1 MHMNLG
7 IEERHGISFP
17 CLFVFFIIVM
27 LVVTPLSADAQG
39 LQGAQREESG
49 QNMRVVPDSAAQV
62 QLSFA
67 PVVAQVVPSV
77 VNVYARR
84 IVQRRRGLFDD
95 PFFQQFFGDNF
106 VAPRQRTQQSLGS
119 GVIVD
124 SDGLIVTN
132 HHVIDGAQELTVV
145 LADRREFKA
154 DLVLDDARTDLA
166 VLKLQNPPDALPAL
180 ELRDSDDIRVG
191 DLVLAVGNP
200 FGVGQTVT
208 NGIVSALARSQIGVS
223 DYQSFIQ
230 TDAAINPGNSGGALV
245 TLDGRLLG
253 VNTAIFSKSGG
264 SVGIGFAIPANMVG
278 RVIRAAKTD
287 SEVKRPWLGAQFQDV
302 GSDIAEAFGLGR
314 AGGAVIVDLHQVS
327 PLRQA
332 GFKNGDVIQKV
343 NGRDVFSPADV
354 RFRIGTLEI
363 GGQVELGAYR
373 DTAEIIVGVALVAAP
388 EVPSRNIQRIGGD
401 SHFAGLQVANINPAL
416 SEERGLGP
424 TKIGVIVLDV
434 AVGSQARRAG
444 FRIGDI
450 VLAVN
455 GEEVQR
461 VQDLQRL
468 ARANSAKLALEI
480 ERGNRRLRVTLR
492 R

>member
-1 MHMNLG
+1 MG
-7 IEERHGISFP
+7 TSERFEKRHEVLNP
-17 CLFVFFIIVM
+17 CLFVFLWLFTV
-27 LVVTPLSADAQG
+27 LLTSPEAHAQSA
-39 LQGAQREESG
+39 
-49 QNMRVVPDSAAQV
+49 RVVPENTAQA
-62 QLSFA
+62 QFSFA

-84 IVQRRRGLFDD
+84 VVQRRRGLFDD
-95 PFFQQFFGDNF
+95 PFFQQFFGDDF
-106 VAPRQRTQQSLGS
+106 AAPRRRTQQSLGS

-124 SDGLIVTN
+124 TAGLIVTN

-145 LADRREFKA
+145 LSDRREFKA
-154 DLVLDDARTDLA
+154 ELVLDDARTDLA
-166 VLKLQNPPDALPAL
+166 VLKLQNPPSELPAL
-180 ELRDSDDIRVG
+180 AFRDSDDIRVG

-208 NGIVSALARSQIGVS
+208 NGIVSALARSQVGVA

-264 SVGIGFAIPANMVG
+264 SVGIGFAIPANMVA
-278 RVIRAAKTD
+278 RVVQAAQTD
-287 SEVKRPWLGAQFQDV
+287 GEVKRPWLGASFQN
-302 GSDIAEAFGLGR
+302 GGADIADAFGLSR
-314 AGGAVIVDLHQVS
+314 AGGAVIVDLHEAS

-332 GFKNGDVIQKV
+332 GLIKGDVIQTV

-373 DTAEIIVGVALVAAP
+373 RSEQIVIDVALVAAP
-388 EVPSRNIQRIGGD
+388 EVPLRNVQRVTGQ
-401 SHFAGLQVANINPAL
+401 SPLAGLQIANINPVL
-416 SEERGLGP
+416 SEERDLPPG
-424 TKIGVIVLDV
+424 KKGVIVLDV
-434 AVGSQARRAG
+434 AANSEARRAG

-450 VLAVN
+450 VLQIDASPI
-455 GEEVQR
+455 ER
-461 VQDLQRL
+461 VQDVLRL
-468 ARANSAKLALEI
+468 ARNASGDTALEI

>member
-1 MHMNLG
+1 MG
-7 IEERHGISFP
+7 TSERVEKRHEILPP
-17 CLFVFFIIVM
+17 CLFVFLPLFAIF
-27 LVVTPLSADAQG
+27 LCVVEARAQS
-39 LQGAQREESG
+39 L
-49 QNMRVVPDSAAQV
+49 RVVPENAGQV

-67 PVVAQVVPSV
+67 PVVARVVPSV

-84 IVQRRRGLFDD
+84 VVQRRRGLFDD

-106 VAPRQRTQQSLGS
+106 VTPRQRTQQSLGS

-124 SDGLIVTN
+124 SAGLIVTN

-145 LADRREFKA
+145 LSDRREFKA
-154 DLVLDDARTDLA
+154 DLVLADARTDLA
-166 VLKLQNPPDALPAL
+166 VLKLQNPPAALPAL
-180 ELRDSDDIRVG
+180 AFRDSDDIRVG

-208 NGIVSALARSQIGVS
+208 NGIVSALARSQVGVA

-264 SVGIGFAIPANMVG
+264 SVGIGFAIPANMVA
-278 RVIRAAKTD
+278 RVVQAAQTD
-287 SEVKRPWLGAQFQDV
+287 SEVKRPWLGARFQDV
-302 GSDIAEAFGLGR
+302 GADIAEAFGLAR
-314 AGGAVIVDLHQVS
+314 AGGAVIVDLHEAS

-332 GFKNGDVIQKV
+332 GFTKGDVIQTV

-363 GGQVELGAYR
+363 GGRVELGAYR
-373 DTAEIIVGVALVAAP
+373 RSAQIVIDVALVAAP
-388 EVPSRNIQRIGGD
+388 EVPLRNVQRVTGQ
-401 SHFAGLQVANINPAL
+401 SPLAGLQIANINPAL
-416 SEERGLGP
+416 SEERGLAP
-424 TKIGVIVLDV
+424 TKKGVIVLDV
-434 AVGSQARRAG
+434 AANSEARRAG
-444 FRIGDI
+444 FRSGDI
-450 VLAVN
+450 VLQINTSAV
-455 GEEVQR
+455 ER
-461 VQDLQRL
+461 VQDVLRL
-468 ARANSAKLALEI
+468 ARNASGDTALEI

>member
-1 MHMNLG
+1 MG
-7 IEERHGISFP
+7 TSERFEKRHKVLPP
-17 CLFVFFIIVM
+17 CLFVFLWLFTVL
-27 LVVTPLSADAQG
+27 LVSPEARAQSA
-39 LQGAQREESG
+39 
-49 QNMRVVPDSAAQV
+49 RVVPENTAQV

-95 PFFQQFFGDNF
+95 PFFQQFFGDDF
-106 VAPRQRTQQSLGS
+106 AAPRRRTQQSLGS

-124 SDGLIVTN
+124 SAGLIVTN

-145 LADRREFKA
+145 LSDRREFKA
-154 DLVLDDARTDLA
+154 ELVLDDARTDLA
-166 VLKLQNPPDALPAL
+166 VLKLQNPPSELPAL
-180 ELRDSDDIRVG
+180 AFRDSDDIRVG

-208 NGIVSALARSQIGVS
+208 SGIVSALARGQVGVA
-223 DYQSFIQ
+223 DFQSFIQ

-264 SVGIGFAIPANMVG
+264 SVGIGFAIPANMG
-278 RVIRAAKTD
+278 ARVVQAAQTD
-287 SEVKRPWLGAQFQDV
+287 GKVKRPWLGASFQNV
-302 GSDIAEAFGLGR
+302 GADIADAFGLSR
-314 AGGAVIVDLHQVS
+314 AGGAVIVDLHEAS

-332 GFKNGDVIQKV
+332 GLTKGDVIQTV

-373 DTAEIIVGVALVAAP
+373 RSEQIVIDVALVA
-388 EVPSRNIQRIGGD
+388 
-401 SHFAGLQVANINPAL
+401 
-416 SEERGLGP
+416 
-424 TKIGVIVLDV
+424 
-434 AVGSQARRAG
+434 
-444 FRIGDI
+444 
-450 VLAVN
+450 
-455 GEEVQR
+455 
-461 VQDLQRL
+461 
-468 ARANSAKLALEI
+468 
-480 ERGNRRLRVTLR
+480 
-492 R
+492 

>member
-1 MHMNLG
+1 MG
-7 IEERHGISFP
+7 TSERFEKRHEVLPP
-17 CLFVFFIIVM
+17 CPFVFLWLFTALLIS
-27 LVVTPLSADAQG
+27 PEAHAQSA
-39 LQGAQREESG
+39 
-49 QNMRVVPDSAAQV
+49 RVVPENTAQV

-84 IVQRRRGLFDD
+84 VIQRRRGLFDD
-95 PFFQQFFGDNF
+95 PFFQQFFGDDF
-106 VAPRQRTQQSLGS
+106 AAPRQRTQQSLGS

-124 SDGLIVTN
+124 SVGLIVTN

-145 LADRREFKA
+145 LSDRREFKA
-154 DLVLDDARTDLA
+154 ELVLDDARTDLA
-166 VLKLQNPPDALPAL
+166 VLKLQNPPSELPAL
-180 ELRDSDDIRVG
+180 AFRDSDDIRVG

-208 NGIVSALARSQIGVS
+208 NGIVSALARSQVGVA

-264 SVGIGFAIPANMVG
+264 SVGIGFAIPANMVA
-278 RVIRAAKTD
+278 RVVQAAQTEG
-287 SEVKRPWLGAQFQDV
+287 EVKRPWLGASFQNV
-302 GSDIAEAFGLGR
+302 GADIADAFGLSR
-314 AGGAVIVDLHQVS
+314 AGGAVIVDLHEAS

-332 GFKNGDVIQKV
+332 GLTKGDVIQTV
-343 NGRDVFSPADV
+343 NRRDVFSPADV

-373 DTAEIIVGVALVAAP
+373 RSEQIVIDVALVAAP
-388 EVPSRNIQRIGGD
+388 EVPLRDVQRVTGQ
-401 SHFAGLQVANINPAL
+401 SPLAGLQIANINPAL
-416 SEERGLGP
+416 SEERDLP
-424 TKIGVIVLDV
+424 PSKKGVIVLDV
-434 AVGSQARRAG
+434 AANSEARRAG

-450 VLAVN
+450 VLRIN
-455 GEEVQR
+455 ESSIER
-461 VQDLQRL
+461 VQDVLRL
-468 ARANSAKLALEI
+468 ARNASGDTALEI

>member
-1 MHMNLG
+1 MG
-7 IEERHGISFP
+7 TSERFEKRHEVLPP
-17 CLFVFFIIVM
+17 CLSVFLWFFTVL
-27 LVVTPLSADAQG
+27 LVSPEAHAQSA
-39 LQGAQREESG
+39 
-49 QNMRVVPDSAAQV
+49 RVVPENTAQV

-84 IVQRRRGLFDD
+84 VVQRRRGLFDD

-106 VAPRQRTQQSLGS
+106 AAPRRRTQQSLGS

-124 SDGLIVTN
+124 STGLIVTN

-145 LADRREFKA
+145 LSDRREFKA
-154 DLVLDDARTDLA
+154 ELVLDDARTDLA
-166 VLKLQNPPDALPAL
+166 VLELQNPPSELPAL
-180 ELRDSDDIRVG
+180 AFRDSDDIRVG

-208 NGIVSALARSQIGVS
+208 NGIVSALARSQVGVA

-264 SVGIGFAIPANMVG
+264 SVGIGFAIPANMVA
-278 RVIRAAKTD
+278 RVVQAAQTD
-287 SEVKRPWLGAQFQDV
+287 GEVKRPWLGASFQDV
-302 GSDIAEAFGLGR
+302 GADIANAFGLSR
-314 AGGAVIVDLHQVS
+314 AGGAVIVDLHEAS

-332 GFKNGDVIQKV
+332 GLTKGDVIQTV
-343 NGRDVFSPADV
+343 NRRDVFSPADV
-354 RFRIGTLEI
+354 KFRIGTLEI

-373 DTAEIIVGVALVAAP
+373 RSEQIVTYVALIAAP
-388 EVPSRNIQRIGGD
+388 EVPLRNVQRVAGQ
-401 SHFAGLQVANINPAL
+401 SPLAGLQIANINPAI
-416 SEERGLGP
+416 SEERDLPPG
-424 TKIGVIVLDV
+424 KKGVIVLDV
-434 AVGSQARRAG
+434 AANSEARRAG
-444 FRIGDI
+444 FRTGDI
-450 VLAVN
+450 VLQINASPI
-455 GEEVQR
+455 ER
-461 VQDLQRL
+461 VQDVLRL
-468 ARANSAKLALEI
+468 VPNSFGDIALEI

>member
-1 MHMNLG
+1 MG
-7 IEERHGISFP
+7 TSERVEKRHEVLPP
-17 CLFVFFIIVM
+17 CLFVFLPLFAIF
-27 LVVTPLSADAQG
+27 LCVVEARAQS
-39 LQGAQREESG
+39 L
-49 QNMRVVPDSAAQV
+49 RVVPENAGQV

-67 PVVAQVVPSV
+67 PVVARVVPSV

-84 IVQRRRGLFDD
+84 VVQRRRGLFDD

-106 VAPRQRTQQSLGS
+106 VTPRQRTQQSLGS

-124 SDGLIVTN
+124 SAGLIVTN

-145 LADRREFKA
+145 LSDRREFKA
-154 DLVLDDARTDLA
+154 DLVLADARTDLA
-166 VLKLQNPPDALPAL
+166 VLKLQNPPAALPAL
-180 ELRDSDDIRVG
+180 AFRDSDDIRVG

-208 NGIVSALARSQIGVS
+208 NGIVSALARSQVGVA

-264 SVGIGFAIPANMVG
+264 SVGIGFAIPANMVA
-278 RVIRAAKTD
+278 RVVQAAQTD
-287 SEVKRPWLGAQFQDV
+287 SEVKRPWLGARFQDV
-302 GSDIAEAFGLGR
+302 GADIAEAFGLAR
-314 AGGAVIVDLHQVS
+314 AGGAVIVDLHEAS

-332 GFKNGDVIQKV
+332 GFTKGDVIQTV

-363 GGQVELGAYR
+363 GGRVELGAYR
-373 DTAEIIVGVALVAAP
+373 RSAQIVIDVALVAAP
-388 EVPSRNIQRIGGD
+388 EVPLRNVQRVTGQ
-401 SHFAGLQVANINPAL
+401 SQLAGLQIANINPAL
-416 SEERGLGP
+416 SEERGLAP
-424 TKIGVIVLDV
+424 TKKGVIVLDV
-434 AVGSQARRAG
+434 AANSEARRAG
-444 FRIGDI
+444 FRSGDI
-450 VLAVN
+450 VLQINTSAV
-455 GEEVQR
+455 ER
-461 VQDLQRL
+461 VQDVLRL
-468 ARANSAKLALEI
+468 ARNASGDTALEI

>member
-1 MHMNLG
+1 MVSPEAHAQ
-7 IEERHGISFP
+7 
-17 CLFVFFIIVM
+17 
-27 LVVTPLSADAQG
+27 SA
-39 LQGAQREESG
+39 
-49 QNMRVVPDSAAQV
+49 RVVPENTAQV

-84 IVQRRRGLFDD
+84 VVQRRRGLFDD
-95 PFFQQFFGDNF
+95 PFFQQFFGDDF
-106 VAPRQRTQQSLGS
+106 APPDRRTQQSLGS

-124 SDGLIVTN
+124 SAGLIVTN

-145 LADRREFKA
+145 LSDRREFKA
-154 DLVLDDARTDLA
+154 ELELDDARTDLA
-166 VLKLQNPPDALPAL
+166 VLKLQNPPPELPAL
-180 ELRDSDDIRVG
+180 AFRDSDDIRVG

-208 NGIVSALARSQIGVS
+208 SGIVSALARSQVGVA

-264 SVGIGFAIPANMVG
+264 SVGIGFAIPANMVA
-278 RVIRAAKTD
+278 RVVQAAQTEG
-287 SEVKRPWLGAQFQDV
+287 EVKRPWLGASFQNV
-302 GSDIAEAFGLGR
+302 GADIADAFGLSR
-314 AGGAVIVDLHQVS
+314 AGGAVIVDLHEAS

-332 GFKNGDVIQKV
+332 GLTKGDVIQTV

-373 DTAEIIVGVALVAAP
+373 RSEQIVIDVALVAAP
-388 EVPSRNIQRIGGD
+388 EVPLRNVQRVSGQ
-401 SHFAGLQVANINPAL
+401 SQLAGLQIANINPAL
-416 SEERGLGP
+416 SEERDLPPG
-424 TKIGVIVLDV
+424 KKGVIVLDV
-434 AVGSQARRAG
+434 AANSEAQRAG
-444 FRIGDI
+444 FRTGDI
-450 VLAVN
+450 VLQINASPT
-455 GEEVQR
+455 ER
-461 VQDLQRL
+461 VQDVLRL
-468 ARANSAKLALEI
+468 ARNASGDTALEI

>member
-1 MHMNLG
+1 MG
-7 IEERHGISFP
+7 TSERFEKRHKVLPP
-17 CLFVFFIIVM
+17 CFFVLLWLSTVL
-27 LVVTPLSADAQG
+27 LVSPEAHAQ
-39 LQGAQREESG
+39 SV
-49 QNMRVVPDSAAQV
+49 RVVPENTAQV

-84 IVQRRRGLFDD
+84 VVQRRRGLFDD
-95 PFFQQFFGDNF
+95 PFFQQFFGDDF
-106 VAPRQRTQQSLGS
+106 AAPRRRTQQSLGS

-124 SDGLIVTN
+124 SAGLIVTN

-145 LADRREFKA
+145 LSDRREFKA
-154 DLVLDDARTDLA
+154 ELVLDDARTDLA
-166 VLKLQNPPDALPAL
+166 VLKLQNPPSELPAL
-180 ELRDSDDIRVG
+180 AFRDSDDIRVG

-208 NGIVSALARSQIGVS
+208 NGIVSALARSQVGVA

-264 SVGIGFAIPANMVG
+264 SVGIGFAIPANMVA
-278 RVIRAAKTD
+278 RVVQAAQTD
-287 SEVKRPWLGAQFQDV
+287 GEVKRPWLGASFQNV
-302 GSDIAEAFGLGR
+302 GADIADAFGLSR
-314 AGGAVIVDLHQVS
+314 AGGAVIVDLHEAS

-332 GFKNGDVIQKV
+332 GLTKGDVIHTV

-363 GGQVELGAYR
+363 GGQVEMGAHR
-373 DTAEIIVGVALVAAP
+373 RSEQIVVDVALVAAP
-388 EVPSRNIQRIGGD
+388 EVPLRDVQRVTGQ
-401 SHFAGLQVANINPAL
+401 SPLAGLQIANINPAL
-416 SEERGLGP
+416 SEERDLP
-424 TKIGVIVLDV
+424 PSKKGVIVLDV
-434 AVGSQARRAG
+434 AANSEARRAG

-450 VLAVN
+450 VLRIN
-455 GEEVQR
+455 ESSIER
-461 VQDLQRL
+461 VQDVLRL
-468 ARANSAKLALEI
+468 ARNASGDTALEI

>member
-1 MHMNLG
+1 MCIFLR
-7 IEERHGISFP
+7 IEKRHAAFVV
-17 CLFVFFIIVM
+17 CLFAFAPLFAMMSAYEVRAQDAR
-27 LVVTPLSADAQG
+27 LVP
-39 LQGAQREESG
+39 E
-49 QNMRVVPDSAAQV
+49 NAAQI

-67 PVVAQVVPSV
+67 PVVAKVVPSV

-84 IVQRRRGLFDD
+84 VVQRRRGLFDD
-95 PFFQQFFGDNF
+95 PFFQQFFGDDF

-124 SDGLIVTN
+124 AGGLIVTN

-145 LADRREFKA
+145 LSDRREFKA

-166 VLKLQNPPDALPAL
+166 VLKLQDPPASLPAL
-180 ELRDSDDIRVG
+180 GLRDSDDIRVG

-208 NGIVSALARSQIGVS
+208 NGIVSALARSQVGVA

-264 SVGIGFAIPANMVG
+264 SVGIGFAIPANMVA
-278 RVIRAAKTD
+278 RVVQAAQTD
-287 SEVKRPWLGAQFQDV
+287 SEVKRPWLGASFQDV
-302 GSDIAEAFGLGR
+302 GADIADAFGLAR
-314 AGGAVIVDLHQVS
+314 AGGAVIVDLHEAS
-327 PLRQA
+327 PLAQA
-332 GFKNGDVIQKV
+332 GLRKGDVIQTV

-373 DTAEIIVGVALVAAP
+373 RSAQIVVDVALVSAP
-388 EVPSRNIQRIGGD
+388 EVPLRNIQRVGGQGPL
-401 SHFAGLQVANINPAL
+401 AGLQIANINPAL
-416 SEERGLGP
+416 SEERGLPAG
-424 TKIGVIVLDV
+424 KKGVIVLDV
-434 AVGSQARRAG
+434 GANSPARRAG

-450 VLAVN
+450 VLQINANPV
-455 GEEVQR
+455 ER
-461 VQDLQRL
+461 VQDVLRL
-468 ARANSAKLALEI
+468 APNTPGETALEI
-480 ERGNRRLRVTLR
+480 ERGSRRLRVTLR

>member
-1 MHMNLG
+1 MSTS
-7 IEERHGISFP
+7 ERFEQRHGAVIP
-17 CLFVFFIIVM
+17 CLFIF
-27 LVVTPLSADAQG
+27 LSLFTAFLASPEAHAQS
-39 LQGAQREESG
+39 A
-49 QNMRVVPDSAAQV
+49 RVIPENIAQV

-84 IVQRRRGLFDD
+84 VVQRRRGLFDD
-95 PFFQQFFGDNF
+95 PFFQQFFGDDF
-106 VAPRQRTQQSLGS
+106 AAPRQRTQQSLGS

-124 SDGLIVTN
+124 SAGLIVTN

-145 LADRREFKA
+145 LSDRREFKA

-166 VLKLQNPPDALPAL
+166 VLKLRDPPARLPAL
-180 ELRDSDDIRVG
+180 AFRDSDDIRVG

-208 NGIVSALARSQIGVS
+208 NGIVSALARSQVGVA

-264 SVGIGFAIPANMVG
+264 SVGIGFAIPANMVA
-278 RVIRAAKTD
+278 RVVQAAQTD
-287 SEVKRPWLGAQFQDV
+287 SEVRRPWLGARFQEV
-302 GSDIAEAFGLGR
+302 SADIADAFGLSR
-314 AGGAVIVDLHQVS
+314 AGGAVIVDLHEAS

-332 GFKNGDVIQKV
+332 GLIKGDVIQTV

-363 GGQVELGAYR
+363 GGRVELGAYR
-373 DTAEIIVGVALVAAP
+373 RNEKIVIDVALVAAP
-388 EVPSRNIQRIGGD
+388 EVPLRNVQRVTGQNPL
-401 SHFAGLQVANINPAL
+401 AGLQIANINPAL
-416 SEERGLGP
+416 SEERDLPPG
-424 TKIGVIVLDV
+424 KKGVIVLDV
-434 AVGSQARRAG
+434 AANSDARRAG

-450 VLAVN
+450 ILQINASPI
-455 GEEVQR
+455 ER
-461 VQDLQRL
+461 VQDVLRL
-468 ARANSAKLALEI
+468 VRNASGDTALEI

>member
-1 MHMNLG
+1 MG
-7 IEERHGISFP
+7 TSERFEKRHEDLPP
-17 CLFVFFIIVM
+17 CLFVFLWLFTVF
-27 LVVTPLSADAQG
+27 LFSPEAQAQSA
-39 LQGAQREESG
+39 
-49 QNMRVVPDSAAQV
+49 RVVPENTAQV

-84 IVQRRRGLFDD
+84 VVQRRRGLFDD
-95 PFFQQFFGDNF
+95 PFFQQFFGDDF
-106 VAPRQRTQQSLGS
+106 AVPRRRTQQSLGS

-124 SDGLIVTN
+124 SAGLIVTN

-145 LADRREFKA
+145 LSDRREFKA
-154 DLVLDDARTDLA
+154 ELVLDDARTDLA
-166 VLKLQNPPDALPAL
+166 VLKLQNPPSELPAL
-180 ELRDSDDIRVG
+180 AFRDSDDIRVG

-208 NGIVSALARSQIGVS
+208 NGIVSALARSQVGVA

-264 SVGIGFAIPANMVG
+264 SVGIGFAIPANMVA
-278 RVIRAAKTD
+278 RVVQAAQTD
-287 SEVKRPWLGAQFQDV
+287 GEVKRPWLGASFQNV
-302 GSDIAEAFGLGR
+302 GADIADAFGLSR
-314 AGGAVIVDLHQVS
+314 AGGAVIVDLHEAS

-332 GFKNGDVIQKV
+332 GLTKGDVIQTV

-373 DTAEIIVGVALVAAP
+373 RSEQIVIDVALVAAP
-388 EVPSRNIQRIGGD
+388 EVPLRNVQRVTGQ
-401 SHFAGLQVANINPAL
+401 SPLAGLQIANINPAL
-416 SEERGLGP
+416 SEEHDLPPG
-424 TKIGVIVLDV
+424 KKGVIVLDV
-434 AVGSQARRAG
+434 AANSEARRAG

-450 VLAVN
+450 ILQINASLI
-455 GEEVQR
+455 ER
-461 VQDLQRL
+461 VQDVLRL
-468 ARANSAKLALEI
+468 VRNASGDTALEI

>member
-1 MHMNLG
+1 M
-7 IEERHGISFP
+7 
-17 CLFVFFIIVM
+17 
-27 LVVTPLSADAQG
+27 
-39 LQGAQREESG
+39 
-49 QNMRVVPDSAAQV
+49 VPENTAQV

-84 IVQRRRGLFDD
+84 VVQRRRGLFDD
-95 PFFQQFFGDNF
+95 PFFQQFFGDDF
-106 VAPRQRTQQSLGS
+106 AAPRRRTQQSLGS

-124 SDGLIVTN
+124 SAGLIVTN

-145 LADRREFKA
+145 LSDRREFKA
-154 DLVLDDARTDLA
+154 ELVLDDARTDLA
-166 VLKLQNPPDALPAL
+166 VLKLQNPPSELPAL
-180 ELRDSDDIRVG
+180 AFRDSDDIRVG

-208 NGIVSALARSQIGVS
+208 NGIVSALARSQVGVA

-264 SVGIGFAIPANMVG
+264 SVGIGFAIPANMVA
-278 RVIRAAKTD
+278 RVVQAAQTD
-287 SEVKRPWLGAQFQDV
+287 REVKRPWLGASFQNV
-302 GSDIAEAFGLGR
+302 GADIADAFRLSR
-314 AGGAVIVDLHQVS
+314 AGGAVIINLHEAS

-332 GFKNGDVIQKV
+332 GLTKGDVIQTV

-373 DTAEIIVGVALVAAP
+373 RSEQIVIDVALVAAP
-388 EVPSRNIQRIGGD
+388 EVPLRNVQRVTGQ
-401 SHFAGLQVANINPAL
+401 SPLAGLQIANINPAL
-416 SEERGLGP
+416 SEER
-424 TKIGVIVLDV
+424 
-434 AVGSQARRAG
+434 
-444 FRIGDI
+444 
-450 VLAVN
+450 
-455 GEEVQR
+455 
-461 VQDLQRL
+461 DLPPR
-468 ARANSAKLALEI
+468 
-480 ERGNRRLRVTLR
+480 
-492 R
+492 

>member
-1 MHMNLG
+1 MVL
-7 IEERHGISFP
+7 
-17 CLFVFFIIVM
+17 
-27 LVVTPLSADAQG
+27 LVSPEAHAQSA
-39 LQGAQREESG
+39 
-49 QNMRVVPDSAAQV
+49 RVVPENTAQV

-84 IVQRRRGLFDD
+84 VVQRRRGLFDD
-95 PFFQQFFGDNF
+95 PFFQQFFGDDF
-106 VAPRQRTQQSLGS
+106 AGPRRRTQQSLGS

-124 SDGLIVTN
+124 SAGLIVTN

-145 LADRREFKA
+145 LSDRREFKA
-154 DLVLDDARTDLA
+154 ELLLDDAGTDLA
-166 VLKLQNPPDALPAL
+166 VLKMQNPPSELPAL
-180 ELRDSDDIRVG
+180 AFRDSDDIRVG

-208 NGIVSALARSQIGVS
+208 NGIVSALARSQVGVA

-264 SVGIGFAIPANMVG
+264 SVGIGFAIPANMVA
-278 RVIRAAKTD
+278 RVVQAAQTD
-287 SEVKRPWLGAQFQDV
+287 GEVKRPWLGASFQNV
-302 GSDIAEAFGLGR
+302 GADIADAFGLSR
-314 AGGAVIVDLHQVS
+314 AGGAVIVDLHEAS

-332 GFKNGDVIQKV
+332 GLTKGDVIQTV

-354 RFRIGTLEI
+354 KFRIGTLEI

-373 DTAEIIVGVALVAAP
+373 RSEQIVINVALVAAP
-388 EVPSRNIQRIGGD
+388 EVPLRNVQRVTGQ
-401 SHFAGLQVANINPAL
+401 SPLAGLQIANINPAL
-416 SEERGLGP
+416 SEERDLPPG
-424 TKIGVIVLDV
+424 KKGVIVLDV
-434 AVGSQARRAG
+434 AANSEARRAG

-450 VLAVN
+450 VLQINASPI
-455 GEEVQR
+455 ER
-461 VQDLQRL
+461 VQDVLRL
-468 ARANSAKLALEI
+468 ARNASGDTALEV

>member
-1 MHMNLG
+1 MG
-7 IEERHGISFP
+7 TSERFEKRHEVLLR
-17 CLFVFFIIVM
+17 CLYAFLWLFTGCFVS
-27 LVVTPLSADAQG
+27 PEAHAQSA
-39 LQGAQREESG
+39 
-49 QNMRVVPDSAAQV
+49 RVVPQNSAQV

-67 PVVAQVVPSV
+67 PVVAQVIPSV

-84 IVQRRRGLFDD
+84 VVQRRRGLFDD
-95 PFFQQFFGDNF
+95 PFFQQFFGDDF
-106 VAPRQRTQQSLGS
+106 VAPRRRTQQSLGS

-124 SDGLIVTN
+124 NAGLIVTN

-145 LADRREFKA
+145 LSDRREFKA
-154 DLVLDDARTDLA
+154 ELVLDDARTDLA
-166 VLKLQNPPDALPAL
+166 VLKLQKPPSELPAL
-180 ELRDSDDIRVG
+180 AFRDSDDIRVG

-208 NGIVSALARSQIGVS
+208 NGIVSALARSQVGVA

-253 VNTAIFSKSGG
+253 VNTAIFSKTGG
-264 SVGIGFAIPANMVG
+264 SVGIGFAIPANMVA
-278 RVIRAAKTD
+278 RVVQAAQTD
-287 SEVKRPWLGAQFQDV
+287 GEVRRPWLGASFQDV
-302 GSDIAEAFGLGR
+302 GADIADVFGLSR
-314 AGGAVIVDLHQVS
+314 ASGAIIVDLHDAS

-332 GFKNGDVIQKV
+332 GLSNGDVIQTV

-373 DTAEIIVGVALVAAP
+373 SSEQIVIDVALVAAP
-388 EVPSRNIQRIGGD
+388 EVPLRNLQRVTGQGPL
-401 SHFAGLQVANINPAL
+401 AGLQIANINPAL
-416 SEERGLGP
+416 LEERDLPPG
-424 TKIGVIVLDV
+424 KKGVIVLDV
-434 AVGSQARRAG
+434 AANSEARRAG

-450 VLAVN
+450 VLQINASPIS
-455 GEEVQR
+455 R
-461 VQDLQRL
+461 VQDVLRL
-468 ARANSAKLALEI
+468 AHNISGDIALEI
-480 ERGNRRLRVTLR
+480 ERGNRRLRVRLR

>member
-1 MHMNLG
+1 M
-7 IEERHGISFP
+7 GISERVEKRHEVLPP
-17 CLFVFFIIVM
+17 CLFVFLPLFAIF
-27 LVVTPLSADAQG
+27 LCVVEARAQS
-39 LQGAQREESG
+39 L
-49 QNMRVVPDSAAQV
+49 RVVPENAGQV

-67 PVVAQVVPSV
+67 PVVARVVPSV

-84 IVQRRRGLFDD
+84 VVQRRRGLFDD

-106 VAPRQRTQQSLGS
+106 VTPRQRTQQSLGS

-124 SDGLIVTN
+124 SAGLIVTN

-145 LADRREFKA
+145 LSDRREFKA
-154 DLVLDDARTDLA
+154 DLVLADARTDLA
-166 VLKLQNPPDALPAL
+166 VLKLQNPPAALPAL
-180 ELRDSDDIRVG
+180 AFRDSDDIRVG

-208 NGIVSALARSQIGVS
+208 NGIVSALARSQVGVA

-264 SVGIGFAIPANMVG
+264 SVGIGFAIPANMVA
-278 RVIRAAKTD
+278 RVVQAAQTD
-287 SEVKRPWLGAQFQDV
+287 NEVKRPWLGARFQDV
-302 GSDIAEAFGLGR
+302 GADIAEAFGLAR
-314 AGGAVIVDLHQVS
+314 AGGAVIVDLHEAS

-332 GFKNGDVIQKV
+332 GFTKGDVIQTV

-363 GGQVELGAYR
+363 GGRVELGAYR
-373 DTAEIIVGVALVAAP
+373 RSAQIVIDVALVAAP
-388 EVPSRNIQRIGGD
+388 EVPLRNVQRVTGQ
-401 SHFAGLQVANINPAL
+401 SPLTGLQIANINPAL
-416 SEERGLGP
+416 SEERGLAP
-424 TKIGVIVLDV
+424 TKKGVIVLDV
-434 AVGSQARRAG
+434 AANSEARRAG
-444 FRIGDI
+444 FRSGDI
-450 VLAVN
+450 VLQINTSAV
-455 GEEVQR
+455 ER
-461 VQDLQRL
+461 VQDVLRL
-468 ARANSAKLALEI
+468 ARNASGDTALEI